1 MIWRKYAA
9 GAGAIACLLTSTAA
23 FAADAARSSHALPAA
38 SAQKAGAAPTDGLR
52 TSSKL
57 NKKSHALGGPGA
69 MVGGILAAAIVAG
82 GIIIAVDDD
91 DEPDSAG

>member
-1 MIWRKYAA
+1 MTWKYAA

-23 FAADAARSSHALPAA
+23 FAADATRSSAALPAA
-38 SAQKAGAAPTDGLR
+38 SAQKVMTAPTDGLR

-57 NKKSHALGGPGA
+57 KKKSHALGGPGA
-69 MVGGILAAAIVAG
+69 IVGGVLAAAIVAG
-82 GIIIAVDDD
+82 GVLIAIDDD